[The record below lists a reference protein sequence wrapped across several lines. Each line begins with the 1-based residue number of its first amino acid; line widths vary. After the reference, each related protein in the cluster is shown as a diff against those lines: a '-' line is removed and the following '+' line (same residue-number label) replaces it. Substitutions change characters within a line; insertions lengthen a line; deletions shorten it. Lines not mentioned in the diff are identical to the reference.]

1 MSNNLNTIGWAII
14 GTPDGMQTKNGG
26 CISKFDIGGLVDMN
40 NLVIKPFP
48 NSEILCLFRENR
60 GSSFINYYVLYN
72 HAKEI
77 KTDRPGTFYG
87 SVLVVVNNIIKGD
100 IALQALREMSNHL
113 STYLTPDQRFTTN
126 ISNIELPTP
135 KNLDAIINSL
145 QSISQIPTVG
155 NLEGIVSLQNGNN
168 ETLSGFLNFAIN
180 PKLARG
186 FSRIYATASKE
197 VTSYVRER
205 GKIILINPE
214 NAELKLE
221 IEQLKSDNENL
232 RTAGQSLKREK
243 EINENAL
250 NGKVESLNSKVESLQ
265 ATVKGL
271 EERLLQ
277 YGDGNKMNSII
288 KERERQ
294 IEFLNT
300 TITNLKNKVNNAEE
314 NYRNEKNK
322 RQDAERNRGYQQ
334 TTKTENY
341 VQSSK
346 HSHHHQTS
354 NKESSDNRPKQKGF
368 DYFAEEFM
376 NNPLSIFKKIKFFL
390 ILFIV
395 LLGAFGIYKLST
407 LFTSHDNEDQYSQYI
422 QEEVPIQSTAPQAT
436 PQPKEEELAAA
447 KTAANSF
454 FAEAKANNNVYDPN
468 KLEVLLASLTTL
480 GLKADS
486 SFVNLTKISNNF
498 GLTNYAFNDLDKVEY
513 QIQKGDSTIKAIEN
527 HIYAIDE
534 KAKNMKGFLPTLRA
548 FNQINT
554 GYKFKAGNN
563 LIYYVPKK
571 DE

>member
-26 CISKFDIGGLVDMN
+26 CISNFDIKGLVDIN
-40 NLVIKPFP
+40 NRSIKLFP
-48 NSEILCLFRENR
+48 NSEMLCLFRENR
-60 GSSFINYYVLYN
+60 GSGFINYYVLYN
-72 HAKEI
+72 YAKEI

-113 STYLTPDQRFTTN
+113 SNYLTPDQRFTTN

-135 KNLDAIINSL
+135 KNLDAILNSL
-145 QSISQIPTVG
+145 QPISQIPTVG

-186 FSRIYATASKE
+186 FSRIYGTANKE

-205 GKIILINPE
+205 GKIISINPE

-232 RTAGQSLKREK
+232 RTAGQSLQREK

-250 NGKVESLNSKVESLQ
+250 TGKLESLNRTIESLQ

-277 YGDGNKMNSII
+277 YGDSNKLDGII

-294 IEFLNT
+294 IDRMNS
-300 TITNLKNKVNNAEE
+300 TITTLNNRVKNAEE
-314 NYRNEKNK
+314 NLRTEKQL
-322 RQDAERNRGYQQ
+322 RQQAERNKGQSVTKIVTVSHSSQHHSQHQQ
-334 TTKTENY
+334 TSI
-341 VQSSK
+341 Q
-346 HSHHHQTS
+346 
-354 NKESSDNRPKQKGF
+354 ESGKKKRKGF
-368 DYFAEEFM
+368 DSLAEELM
-376 NNPLSIFKKIKFFL
+376 NDPLSFFKRIKFFL
-390 ILFIV
+390 ILFVV
-395 LLGAFGIYKLST
+395 LFGAFGIYKLST
-407 LFTSHDNEDQYSQYI
+407 LFTSHDNEDQYSQNI

-436 PQPKEEELAAA
+436 PQPKEEELAAVKA
-447 KTAANSF
+447 AANSF
-454 FAEAKANNNVYDPN
+454 FEDAKTNNNVYDPN
-468 KLEVLLASLTTL
+468 KLTALLASLTTL

-486 SFVNLTKISNNF
+486 SFENLTKISNNF

-554 GYKFKAGNN
+554 GYKFKAGNS